1 MHYKRDFVISLKKTR
16 AFYLDLALRSWLK
29 GFWGFGLAGAL
40 TAWLYLG
47 RFFPAE
53 NAALRVLISVVT
65 GLVVVA
71 AATGA
76 MAVVTTLRVRRDFRR
91 SGRDHYIQHTEIDGF
106 GVRVTVDSRQAK
118 VGFDKLMKVEET
130 GKAFYLYLA
139 ANQAWL
145 LPKDQMEDPA
155 SESAALRQI
164 FSTVVES
171 RRLKLKKS

>member
-1 MHYKRDFVISLKKTR
+1 MSVRIAVLGAGNMGRGHGKRLE
-16 AFYLDLALRSWLK
+16 A
-29 GFWGFGLAGAL
+29 AGA
-40 TAWLYLG
+40 
-47 RFFPAE
+47 R
-53 NAALRVLISVVT
+53 I
-65 GLVVVA
+65 VA
-71 AATGA
+71 
-76 MAVVTTLRVRRDFRR
+76 VCDFRR
-91 SGRDHYIQHTEIDGF
+91 SGKESYIQHTEIDGF
-106 GVRVTVDSRQAK
+106 GIRVTVQGRQGK